1 MINLREALR
10 NIKSIRGGMLRLVLI
25 AGAAALFLITR
36 MGILD
41 PRPAPREALSDKE
54 LRATL
59 GAMALADISSPPANS
74 RDQRLAAFGK
84 KLFFDT
90 RLSSN
95 GQVACAT
102 CHIPDKSF
110 TDGLPTGRGVGAT
123 NRNTPTIINSGLGHW
138 FFWDGRADS
147 LAAQALGPLENPN
160 EHGLTRISLAV
171 AIQKFHGAS
180 YGALFGEAAV
190 GQPNIAGFTPQKP
203 NANTNVIGI
212 AGYTLAS
219 IGPYKRLTSL
229 LKLASNESIQPSALV
244 AQALQPEQPEQRI
257 LRPESATIVVANAAL
272 AIAAWE
278 KFQIANQSPFDGFM
292 KKVRANPDRPL
303 AELADGTVLAGLR
316 IFTGKG
322 NCILCHRGASLSDQQ
337 FHNIGLG
344 DTARLEELPVKA
356 WLADVVGRAK
366 GQIEVLASE
375 FNCRA
380 GILEKAG
387 AGGGVAAA
395 DAAAA
400 RIHSESCREQEFA
413 DPDNL
418 ETVGAFKTPTLR
430 NVAVTGPYFHDG
442 RAASLDDVL
451 DHYDHLKTA
460 PAIGHREETLRPLN
474 LSAQEKSDLKAFLE
488 SLTSPVRD
496 LSEN

>member
-54 LRATL
+54 LRVTL

-110 TDGLPTGRGVGAT
+110 TDGLPTGRGVGIT

-160 EHGLTRISLAV
+160 EHGLTRSSLAV
-171 AIQKFHGAS
+171 AIEKFHGAS

-229 LKLASNESIQPSALV
+229 LKLASNQSIQPSALV
-244 AQALQPEQPEQRI
+244 AQALQPEQPGQRI
-257 LRPESATIVVANAAL
+257 LRPESAAIVVANAAL

-278 KFQIANQSPFDGFM
+278 KLQIANQSPFDGFM

-303 AELADGTVLAGLR
+303 AELADGTALAGLR

-380 GILEKAG
+380 GIFEKAS
-387 AGGGVAAA
+387 AGP

-400 RIHSESCREQEFA
+400 AASRIHSESCREQEFA

-451 DHYDHLKTA
+451 DHYDHLKTK
-460 PAIGHREETLRPLN
+460 PAIGHREESLRPLN